1 MVLIVSSA
9 RISPLDLPMSITVS
23 DSQSFLEQAI
33 DPKPPVL
40 PPDTPLKVAI
50 AAMTQA
56 SASCV
61 LSAFE
66 QQLIGIFT
74 ERDVVKIT
82 ASEIPLAGMVIAEVM
97 TQEPIAISLDR
108 AGNIFKILS
117 ILRSSSRAALTAKIR
132 HLPVTDQRGNLLGAI
147 TGESIRQLLKPGDL
161 LQRRRA
167 QEIMTA
173 EVIVSSTN
181 ISVLEVAKQMTTQRK
196 SCIVICNECDNKKQK
211 PVGIITERDIV
222 KFQAAGLDFAGTTA
236 AAAMNFPLMPLQVKA
251 TLWEAHQFMQQHHI
265 RRLVVV
271 DEGGY
276 LAGIVTQST
285 LLHALDPV
293 EMYANIEL
301 LQETVAENIQ
311 ESKKVNEQLQ
321 KEALRRT
328 EVEEQ
333 LRLLNENL
341 EEQIKQR
348 TLDLI
353 NANSQLKKEIQDRA
367 TAESEVRRLNTE
379 LEQRVRERTVQ
390 LAASNQELQQE
401 ISDRKLLEEKLHFSE
416 TKVRAVFEAM
426 TDIVLVLNI
435 QGNIEVLP
443 TNTAGFSEPD
453 CDIVSL
459 TIEHFFDDDNPDDWW
474 RLVQQVLET
483 QQTLNFD
490 YSLIVGGREI
500 WFAACIS
507 PFSKDAVIWVARNI
521 SARKIAESALSQKN
535 TELAHTLEELKRT
548 QQELI
553 QSEKMAALGQL
564 IAGVAHEINS
574 PLGAIRS
581 SVQNIADF
589 WGRQLQHLPI
599 FFQQLSPERLQDF
612 FALLHKSSQE
622 TDTLSSKEKRQLK
635 KLLQR
640 QLELEEIDNADSL
653 ACTLLDI
660 GICHNVEPFLPLLK
674 DSTSPNILQIAY
686 EFATVQKST
695 KNIATATDRAAK
707 IVFALK
713 SYSHYEQSG
722 SKAIANITDGI
733 ETVLTLYHYQIKHG
747 VEVVRNYGNDLPSV
761 LCYPDE
767 LNQVWTNL
775 LHNALQA
782 MGNKGVLKIDVK
794 PEDNAISVSITDSG
808 QGIPPE
814 IMPRIFEPFFTTKP
828 PGEGS
833 GLGLD
838 IVHKII
844 EKHQGK
850 MQVESVPGQT
860 KFTVLLPIEI
870 TQIN

>member
-1 MVLIVSSA
+1 MI
-9 RISPLDLPMSITVS
+9 
-23 DSQSFLEQAI
+23 
-33 DPKPPVL
+33 
-40 PPDTPLKVAI
+40 
-50 AAMTQA
+50 
-56 SASCV
+56 
-61 LSAFE
+61 
-66 QQLIGIFT
+66 
-74 ERDVVKIT
+74 
-82 ASEIPLAGMVIAEVM
+82 
-97 TQEPIAISLDR
+97 
-108 AGNIFKILS
+108 
-117 ILRSSSRAALTAKIR
+117 
-132 HLPVTDQRGNLLGAI
+132 
-147 TGESIRQLLKPGDL
+147 
-161 LQRRRA
+161 
-167 QEIMTA
+167 A
-173 EVIVSSTN
+173 EVIVASTST
-181 ISVLEVAKQMTTQRK
+181 SVLEVAKQMATHRK
-196 SCIVICNECDNKKQK
+196 SCTVICTECDNKNQK

-222 KFQAAGLDFAGTTA
+222 TFQAAGLDFAGTSA
-236 AAAMNFPLMPLQVKA
+236 AAAMSFPLIPLRAKA
-251 TLWEAHQFMQQHHI
+251 TLWQAHQFMQQHRI

-285 LLHALDPV
+285 LLHVLDPV
-293 EMYANIEL
+293 EMHANVEL
-301 LQETVAENIQ
+301 LQETVAEKIQ
-311 ESKKVNEQLQ
+311 ELKKVNEQLQ

-341 EEQIKQR
+341 EEQIQQR
-348 TLDLI
+348 TLELI

-367 TAESEVRRLNTE
+367 TAEAEVRRLNTE
-379 LEQRVRERTVQ
+379 LEQRVRERTAQ
-390 LAASNQELQQE
+390 LAASNEELQQE
-401 ISDRKLLEEKLHFSE
+401 ICDRKLLEEKLHFSE
-416 TKVRAVFEAM
+416 SKVRAVFEAM
-426 TDIVLVLNI
+426 ADIVLVLDS
-435 QGNIEVLP
+435 QGNIQVLP
-443 TNTAGFSEPD
+443 TNAAAFSEPD

-459 TIEHFFDDDNPDDWW
+459 TIEDFFDDDNPDDWW

-490 YSLIVGGREI
+490 YSLTVGGREI
-500 WFAACIS
+500 WFSACIS
-507 PFSKDAVIWVARNI
+507 LFSKDAVIWVARNI
-521 SARKIAESALSQKN
+521 SARKLAESALSQKN
-535 TELAHTLEELKRT
+535 AELAHTLQELKRT
-548 QQELI
+548 QKELI

-589 WGRQLQHLPI
+589 WAEQLQQLPM
-599 FFQQLSPERLQDF
+599 FFQQLSPERRQDF

-640 QLELEEIDNADSL
+640 QLEAEKIDDADSL

-660 GICHNVEPFLPLLK
+660 GICNNVEPFLPLLK
-674 DSTSPNILQIAY
+674 DRESPNILQIAY

-713 SYSHYEQSG
+713 SYSRYDQSG
-722 SKAIANITDGI
+722 SKAIANITEGI
-733 ETVLTLYHYQIKHG
+733 DTVLTLYHYQIKHG
-747 VEVVRNYGNDLPSV
+747 VEVVRNYGTDLPSV

-794 PEDNAISVSITDSG
+794 HQDNAISVSITDNG
-808 QGIPPE
+808 PGIPPE

-828 PGEGS
+828 PGEGT

-838 IVHKII
+838 IVLKII

-850 MQVESVPGQT
+850 LQVESVPGQT
-860 KFTVLLPIEI
+860 KFTISLPIEI
-870 TQIN
+870 TDGN

>member
-1 MVLIVSSA
+1 
-9 RISPLDLPMSITVS
+9 MSTTDS
-23 DSQSFLEQAI
+23 DTQTLLEQAI

-56 SASCV
+56 SASCI
-61 LSAFE
+61 LIAQG
-66 QQLIGIFT
+66 QQLLGIFT

-82 ASEIPLAGMVIAEVM
+82 ASEIPLAGMVISEVM
-97 TQEPIAISLDR
+97 TENPIAISLDK
-108 AGNIFKILS
+108 AGNIFRVLS
-117 ILRSSSRAALTAKIR
+117 ILRSKRIR
-132 HLPVTDQRGNLLGAI
+132 HLPLTDKRGNLLGAI
-147 TGESIRQLLKPGDL
+147 TCESIRQILKPGDL
-161 LQRRRA
+161 LKMWRA
-167 QEIMTA
+167 EEIMTT
-173 EVIVSSTN
+173 EVIVTSTST
-181 ISVLEVAKQMTTQRK
+181 SVLEVAKQMTTQRK
-196 SCIVICNECDNKKQK
+196 SCIVICTDSDNKRQK
-211 PVGIITERDIV
+211 PVGIITESDIV
-222 KFQAAGLDFAGTTA
+222 KFQVSGLDFAGTPA
-236 AAAMNFPLMPLQVKA
+236 AAAMSFPLMLLQVKA
-251 TLWEAHQFMQQHHI
+251 TLWQAHQFMLQQGI

-293 EMYANIEL
+293 EMQANVEL
-301 LQETVAENIQ
+301 LQETVAEKIQ
-311 ESKKVNEQLQ
+311 ELKKVNEQLQ

-333 LRLLNENL
+333 LRLLNKSL
-341 EEQIKQR
+341 EKETKQR
-348 TLDLI
+348 TLELI
-353 NANSQLKKEIQDRA
+353 NTNSQLKKEIQDRA
-367 TAESEVRRLNTE
+367 TAEAEVRRLNTE
-379 LEQRVRERTVQ
+379 LEQRVQDRTVQ
-390 LAASNQELQQE
+390 LAASNEELQQE
-401 ISDRKLLEEKLHFSE
+401 ISGRQLLEKKLQFSE
-416 TKVRAVFEAM
+416 SKVRAVFEAM
-426 TDIVLVLNI
+426 TDLVLVLDI

-443 TNTAGFSEPD
+443 TNTAGFLDPD

-459 TIEHFFDDDNPDDWW
+459 TIEHFFDDNNPDNWW
-474 RLVQQVLET
+474 MLVQQVLET

-490 YSLIVGGREI
+490 YSLTVGDREI
-500 WFAACIS
+500 WFSACIS
-507 PFSKDAVIWVARNI
+507 LFSKEAVIWVARNI
-521 SARKIAESALSQKN
+521 SARKIAESALCQKN
-535 TELAHTLEELKRT
+535 AELSHTLEELKRT

-589 WGRQLQHLPI
+589 WAEQLHQLPI
-599 FFQQLSPERLQDF
+599 FFQQLSPERQQDF
-612 FALLHKSSQE
+612 FALLYKSSQE

-635 KLLQR
+635 KILQR
-640 QLELEEIDNADSL
+640 QLESEGIENADSL

-660 GICHNVEPFLPLLK
+660 GICNLESFLPFLK
-674 DSTSPNILQIAY
+674 DSQNTNILQTAY
-686 EFATVQKST
+686 QFATVQKST

-713 SYSHYEQSG
+713 SYSRNDQSG
-722 SKAIANITDGI
+722 CKVIANIIEGI

-747 VEVVRNYGNDLPSV
+747 VEVVRNYGTDLPSV

-794 PEDNAISVSITDSG
+794 YQDNVILVSITDSG

-838 IVHKII
+838 IVQKILR
-844 EKHQGK
+844 KHQGEL
-850 MQVESVPGQT
+850 QVESVPGKT
-860 KFTVLLPIEI
+860 KFTISLPIGI
-870 TQIN
+870 PDRN